1 MQPLSCLPAH
11 PERGPC
17 SCAQWRPFIETG
29 DSDEVE
35 LDEPGRGSIYR
46 QLLRQPSFKRFFI
59 GQISSSLGDWV
70 GLIAIVALVKRIYDD
85 EFAIAAVLLARIGPT
100 LLFSPIAGVLADR
113 WDRKKT
119 MVACDLARAGLIL
132 MLPFVEA
139 VGRLLP
145 ILNPVVLLFVVSA
158 LLEMLTLAWQPAKDA
173 TVPDMVQN
181 PKHFTHAYSL
191 LLIAAYATFPLSGA
205 IFGLL
210 AKVSEFL
217 GDTTGSAALGDNPE
231 LLAFLLDSATFLVSA
246 ALTLSLRI
254 APRPTKI
261 EPLNLR
267 ATRQELVDGLR
278 FLFAHE
284 MIRPWVIGVG
294 GTFAG
299 IGTFMSMAPFFL
311 SDVLGGGS
319 GSFGLLVAAVG
330 TGLGTGFLLAGP
342 ASQYFPKDIIFSS
355 VVVAMGVS
363 MVIFG
368 SVSTLTTA
376 LLFASLSG
384 VFAGFAYPCGYAL
397 IQEKLGPN
405 LRGRG
410 SAAINSVVRL
420 AIVGASAVAP
430 ALVKLID
437 RASPGP
443 VRVFDQS
450 IDIRGIRV
458 AMWIGGMLIVFAGI
472 VTTKAIGAR
481 HQQRPAGRGMFL
493 VFEGGDGSGKTTQME
508 LLRQHLEARGHKVVV
523 TCEPGGTEIGRKIRA
538 LLLDPAN
545 KALSDKAEALLYAA
559 DRAQHV
565 DELIRPALHD
575 GAIVICDRYIDSSI
589 AYQGLVRG
597 LGADQIRAISR
608 WGTGGLFP
616 DMVFLLD
623 YEASLGL
630 ERAGGDPDRIE
641 MEGVEFHRRVR
652 EAYRLLAE
660 RHANRFQI
668 IDGSK
673 SPQEVAAVVRR
684 KVELMLA
691 IREEQ
696 NPRIGA
702 QAEANLTS

>member
-1 MQPLSCLPAH
+1 M
-11 PERGPC
+11 
-17 SCAQWRPFIETG
+17 
-29 DSDEVE
+29 
-35 LDEPGRGSIYR
+35 
-46 QLLRQPSFKRFFI
+46 
-59 GQISSSLGDWV
+59 
-70 GLIAIVALVKRIYDD
+70 
-85 EFAIAAVLLARIGPT
+85 LLARIGPT
-100 LLFSPIAGVLADR
+100 LLFSPIAGVIADR
-113 WDRKKT
+113 WDRKKV
-119 MVACDLARAGLIL
+119 MVFCDLARGALIL
-132 MLPFVEA
+132 TLPFVET
-139 VGRLLP
+139 VGRTIP
-145 ILNPVVLLFVVSA
+145 ILNPVVLLFIISA
-158 LLEMLTLAWQPAKDA
+158 ALEMLTLAWQPAKDA
-173 TVPDMVQN
+173 TVPDMVDN

-191 LLIAAYATFPLSGA
+191 LLIAAYATFPLSGV

-210 AKVSEFL
+210 AKFSEFL
-217 GDTTGSAALGDNPE
+217 GNATGSAALGDNPE
-231 LLAFLLDSATFLVSA
+231 LVAFILDSATFLVSA
-246 ALTLSLRI
+246 GLTLTLRM
-254 APRPTKI
+254 APRPTKQ
-261 EPLNLR
+261 EPLNLK

-278 FLFAHE
+278 FLFSHQ
-284 MIRPWVIGVG
+284 MIRPWVLGIG

-330 TGLGTGFLLAGP
+330 TGLGTGFLMAGP
-342 ASQYFPKDIIFSS
+342 ASQHFQKDIIFSS
-355 VVVAMGVS
+355 VVISMGVS

-368 SVSTLTTA
+368 SVSTLTSA
-376 LLFASLSG
+376 LMFASLCG

-405 LRGRG
+405 LRGRV

-420 AIVGASAVAP
+420 AIVGAAAVAP
-430 ALVKLID
+430 ALVKIID
-437 RASPGP
+437 KASPGP
-443 VRVFDQS
+443 VTVFDQS

-458 AMWIGGMLIVFAGI
+458 AMWIGGLLILLAGV

-481 HQQRPAGRGMFL
+481 RHQPRAGSGMFL
-493 VFEGGDGSGKTTQME
+493 VFEGGEGSGKTTQIE
-508 LLRQHLEARGHKVVV
+508 LLRHYVTARGHKVVV
-523 TCEPGGTEIGRKIRA
+523 TCEPGGTEIGRKIRE

-545 KALSDKAEALLYAA
+545 KGMSDKAEALLYAA

-565 DELIRPALHD
+565 EECIRPALED

-630 ERAGGDPDRIE
+630 ERAGAPDRIE
-641 MEGVEFHRRVR
+641 QEGVEFHRRVR

-660 RHANRFQI
+660 RHANRYLI
-668 IDGSK
+668 LDGSK
-673 SPQEVAAVVRR
+673 SPQEVAAVVCK

-691 IREEQ
+691 AREEA
-696 NPRIGA
+696 PAVGA
-702 QAEANLTS
+702 PAEAELI

>member
-1 MQPLSCLPAH
+1 
-11 PERGPC
+11 
-17 SCAQWRPFIETG
+17 
-29 DSDEVE
+29 
-35 LDEPGRGSIYR
+35 
-46 QLLRQPSFKRFFI
+46 
-59 GQISSSLGDWV
+59 
-70 GLIAIVALVKRIYDD
+70 
-85 EFAIAAVLLARIGPT
+85 
-100 LLFSPIAGVLADR
+100 
-113 WDRKKT
+113 
-119 MVACDLARAGLIL
+119 
-132 MLPFVEA
+132 MLNA
-139 VGRLLP
+139 
-145 ILNPVVLLFVVSA
+145 VVLLFVISA
-158 LLEMLTLAWQPAKDA
+158 ILEMLTLAWQPAKDA
-173 TVPDMVQN
+173 TVPDMVQK
-181 PKHFTHAYSL
+181 PKHYTHAYSL

-210 AKVSEFL
+210 AKVSELL
-217 GDTTGSAALGDNPE
+217 GEATGSAALGSNPE
-231 LLAFLLDSATFLVSA
+231 LLAFLLDSATFLISA
-246 ALTLSLRI
+246 SLTLTLRI
-254 APRPTKI
+254 APRPAKT
-261 EPLNLR
+261 ERLNF
-267 ATRQELVDGLR
+267 AETRRELVDGLK
-278 FLFAHE
+278 FLFSHE
-284 MIRPWVIGVG
+284 MIRPWVMGIGG
-294 GTFAG
+294 AFAG

-319 GSFGLLVAAVG
+319 GSFGLLVATVG
-330 TGLGTGFLLAGP
+330 TGLGVGFLLAGP
-342 ASQYFPKDIIFSS
+342 ASQYFPKDVIFSA
-355 VVVAMGVS
+355 VVIAMGVC
-363 MVIFG
+363 MVVFG

-376 LLFASLSG
+376 LIFAGLSG
-384 VFAGFAYPCGYAL
+384 CFAGFAYPSGYAL
-397 IQEKLGPN
+397 IQEKLAPH

-430 ALVKLID
+430 ALVKIID
-437 RASPGP
+437 RAAPGP

-450 IDIRGIRV
+450 IEIRGIRV
-458 AMWIGGMLIVFAGI
+458 AMWLGGLLILFAGL

-481 HQQRPAGRGMFL
+481 RHQRPAGKGMFL

-508 LLRQHLEARGHKVVV
+508 LLRRHLEARGHNVMV
-523 TCEPGGTEIGRKIRA
+523 TCEPGGTEIGRKIRD

-545 KALSDKAEALLYAA
+545 SGLSDKAEALLYAA

-565 DELIRPALHD
+565 DECIRPALED

-630 ERAGGDPDRIE
+630 ERAGDEPDRIE
-641 MEGVEFHRRVR
+641 MEGVDFHRRVR

-673 SPQEVAAVVRR
+673 SPQEVAAAVRR

-691 IREEQ
+691 IREEE
-696 NPRIGA
+696 NPKVGA
-702 QAEANLTS
+702 QAEAKLTS